1 MHLQSHLA
9 ASWIVGSA
17 LEHRRDRRL
26 VAWAGVVPDLDA
38 LAVLGGVDAF
48 GRWHHVLTHGLLAAV
63 VTAGAALALATP
75 ASSPV
80 RAAPWADSGRLRTAL
95 LAFAAFH
102 LHLALDL
109 LGSGVGWRIAYLYPF
124 SSDDVGIT
132 WGWALAS
139 WQNVLATV
147 AFIGW
152 SLRMAVTA
160 RRSFV
165 EAWMPASVDAAFCA
179 LVRRTWARVTAAS
192 GTP

>member
-9 ASWIVGSA
+9 AAWIVGSA

-26 VAWAGVVPDLDA
+26 VAWAGVVPDLDG

-63 VTAGAALALATP
+63 VTAGVVLALAAP
-75 ASSPV
+75 ASDQV
-80 RAAPWADSGRLRTAL
+80 RPAPWADPSRRRTAL

-109 LGSGVGWRIAYLYPF
+109 LGSGAGWRIAYLHPF
-124 SSDDVGIT
+124 SSGDIGIA

-139 WQNVLATV
+139 WQNVLATM

-152 SLRMAVTA
+152 SLRTAVTA

-165 EAWMPASVDAAFCA
+165 EAWMPAAVDAAFCA
-179 LVRRTWARVTAAS
+179 LVRRTWARITPAG